1 MHPSVTALIKKPYN
15 MNEKALFITIDN
27 ELKSINNELLKLRKS
42 IFFAP
47 ELYIGFRISKA
58 IYMNRASI
66 FNSSEEIN
74 WQREINLDNGGPSD
88 IVFDYDENKRLVI
101 ELKVRDTYNAYEKDI
116 QKLKL
121 LKNDEKQYIRF
132 FCALIDTINREKDG
146 RIQFLTK
153 NYNLNNGFQSEF
165 DTAKQGYTSN
175 IKCNLIL
182 IKIT

>member
-1 MHPSVTALIKKPYN
+1 MHQPVTAPINKPHN
-15 MNEKALFITIDN
+15 MNEKALYITIDR
-27 ELKSINNELLKLRKS
+27 ELKSINNELHDLKKS

-58 IYMNRASI
+58 IYINRASI
-66 FNSSEEIN
+66 FNSNENIV
-74 WQREINLDNGGPSD
+74 WRREFGMGNGGPSD
-88 IVFDYDENKRLVI
+88 IVFDFDEDKRLVI

-121 LKNDEKQYIRF
+121 LKNGDKQYIRF

-146 RIQFLTK
+146 RIQFLTN